1 MTFITLEGVNSW
13 SSKRIVDPAK
23 ILTAI
28 VAGSFSSIEL
38 SKYSLIFMKICSV
51 SACGCALL
59 IRLQLTLLLKWRES
73 KRGKIHLEHREKLQ
87 ESNLTTQSHFTEQ
100 YLTLQLGLK

>member
-1 MTFITLEGVNSW
+1 MTFTTLEEVNSW

-38 SKYSLIFMKICSV
+38 SKYSLIFMICSV
-51 SACGCALL
+51 SSCGCALL
-59 IRLQLTLLLKWRES
+59 IRLQLTLMLKWRES